1 MLLNQDKNSPISDER
16 KWTNEDLTKLGFSTD
31 GDRTLI
37 ESVLKFTCMLLE
49 HCGNRSIYASS
60 AHLNDLL
67 HSTSLTV
74 LIATLKVGV
83 ELAQRYQASVKRI
96 GNASRQISTAL
107 LANHYQI
114 DLDRVQQLALPFVK
128 TPIVSLSDPV
138 HSHTPGSTSKGKD
151 KSHANAAKSSTS
163 MHANDLVA
171 LIVSD
176 DKRWNGWGDIK
187 MSYYPQYTSQEPTVH
202 SDQGRQ
208 SMPSTPTPLRRSS
221 TMTSQQQTPR
231 SRNNFGDDS
240 SPIGSRT
247 PGISEEY
254 ATPGQKSFDIPQS
267 VVLSTP
273 MPDLV
278 SRCPADLPVATKYEA
293 FNRLRVA
300 KALLSSQDSRQQL
313 LAVRLLAITNLAFIH
328 TESNFV
334 EKVLRQDVDEPR
346 RFQLVYQLA
355 ELIHPST
362 DGNVSVPMWLQAIT
376 FTLLEA
382 ISNFQARCQDV
393 LSALN
398 ANVNHGILLY
408 VIRKAVAGMKED
420 DPSYQ
425 GDQVT
430 EADEWRNSLFAMT
443 LHLSMST
450 RVGSEMV
457 SAGLMEILVEILNI
471 RSAVAQR
478 IHSMVLAFLDALIWT
493 YQNAFTAFFNAKGL
507 DAVAQL
513 LVDTV
518 TEAQKLRKEGQGMRS
533 NQQSNAVDYEI
544 PYFQQQTLRWL
555 LKFVHHV
562 MSNSYSYSGNT
573 DRLLRNLA
581 DKSDLLASLR
591 DIIEDKKSFGSLVW
605 TNSVTILSDF
615 INNDPTSFA
624 AISESGMIR
633 TYLEAI
639 TGRPISKDLVDEPK
653 TNEKDEGE
661 GEGEDAETP
670 DSTESFLD
678 QDDRPHPPTQES
690 LQKRFVEPLAVGI
703 LPSTDAISVVP
714 QVLNSISLNNIGMKM
729 VVASRAF
736 DSFFEI
742 FESPAHVK
750 CMETDSDLANNVG
763 ASFDELA
770 RHHPPLRSS
779 ISNAV
784 IDMVARVRFLAI
796 EKARTEGWGTKLLL
810 VNSSGNTISA
820 DEGAQSI
827 SASKSSEKANAG
839 DMDVDMS
846 DVQTDQKQPQEDGDA
861 PKQSVTSYIFAFSS
875 FLNAYVSNST
885 LKASFVEQGGL
896 ELLLD
901 ICEAPSLPTDFG
913 DSLASRILNQVVS
926 QLIEQSP
933 IRGLP
938 SLLKRTQNVIDTLQ
952 PLASKTEAV
961 PPYFAP
967 FLVADLATVREKSE
981 FSEVIRNGNKMVKAL
996 LNAQTLIKIIS
1007 DCFPTSRSNNLQFY
1021 NVNVYDYYLK
1031 LVKSLGPLL
1040 RGVLAEE
1047 AGELSAIPQHW
1058 AFRRSGPSAEE
1069 SSKGSNAPGLE
1080 GDDSASLPALLN
1092 NTGTWKSP
1100 AGADSSSPS
1109 SPTDQEQASP
1119 RFQNY
1124 ETLRLLL
1131 HPMIPTAFPLFQT
1144 LGKALLPRRER
1155 NAQDPFPR
1163 PRHLEIARALADT
1176 VLDQLRPSVANPEPT
1191 SKDFHF
1197 WIIMLHTI
1205 AEMLIDHRKSYPS
1218 YFQFLDTNDQIQAS
1232 TRPTDRSSVQVIVP
1246 VLLAFKD
1253 QGGLDVLNC
1262 MLKVFS
1268 KAVQEGPESVPDES
1282 SKSKVAAFGLK
1293 KILDLYLTLVNGKY
1307 LAEASALYGLQP
1319 RTSDRSQS
1327 TLNVSQ
1333 QFVVEF
1339 RAAILPEIIELW
1351 GSEFVEKVPHQTVV
1365 RLLDILKLIA
1375 NGDNEPQSS
1384 SRDKVRMFLITRQHL
1399 LISI

>member
-1 MLLNQDKNSPISDER
+1 MSEDSPFPNEQPCTIEELKN
-16 KWTNEDLTKLGFSTD
+16 LGFPED
-31 GDRTLI
+31 GDRELI
-37 ESVLKFTCMLLE
+37 EAVLKFTCMLLE

-107 LANHYQI
+107 LANHYNI

-151 KSHANAAKSSTS
+151 RSQSSGAKGTTS

-171 LIVSD
+171 LAVSD
-176 DKRWNGWGDIK
+176 DARWNGWGDVK
-187 MSYYPQYTSQEPTVH
+187 VSYYPQHTTQDHTVH
-202 SDQGRQ
+202 VDQGRS

-221 TMTSQQQTPR
+221 TMTSQQTPR
-231 SRNNFGDDS
+231 ARNHFGDDS
-240 SPIGSRT
+240 SPIGPRT
-247 PGISEEY
+247 PGLADEHS
-254 ATPGQKSFDIPQS
+254 APGQKFFDLPQS

-273 MPDLV
+273 IPDLV
-278 SRCPADLPVATKYEA
+278 SRCPADLPPASKYEV
-293 FNRLRVA
+293 FHRLRAA
-300 KALLSSQDSRQQL
+300 KALLRSQEARQQL

-362 DGNVSVPMWLQAIT
+362 DGNAHVPMWLQAIT

-382 ISNFQARCQDV
+382 VSNFQARCQDV

-408 VIRKAVAGMKED
+408 VIRKAVAGMKQD
-420 DPSYQ
+420 DPSQ
-425 GDQVT
+425 QTDKVT

-471 RSAVAQR
+471 RSPVAQR

-518 TEAQKLRKEGQGMRS
+518 VEAQTLRQSGLGMAA
-533 NQQSNAVDYEI
+533 NQQSSAVDYEI

-562 MSNSYSYSGNT
+562 MSNSYSYGGNT

-581 DKSDLLASLR
+581 ERSDLLASLR

-639 TGRPISKDLVDEPK
+639 TGRPIPKDVAEEPK
-653 TNEKDEGE
+653 ASDKDAA
-661 GEGEDAETP
+661 EDA
-670 DSTESFLD
+670 DSPTSSVSAFD
-678 QDDRPHPPTQES
+678 QDGRSHPPTDEA
-690 LQKRFVEPLAVGI
+690 LQQRFSEPLAVGI

-714 QVLNSISLNNIGMKM
+714 QVLNSISLNNTGMKL

-736 DSFFEI
+736 DSFLEI

-750 CMETDSDLANNVG
+750 CMESDGDLANNVG

-770 RHHPPLRSS
+770 RHHPPLRTS

-784 IDMVARVRFLAI
+784 IDMVARVRFFGI
-796 EKARTEGWGTKLLL
+796 QKAKNAGWGAKLLL
-810 VNSSGNTISA
+810 VDSEGKPYSLDGETPIAISGKGPDRPKEA
-820 DEGAQSI
+820 
-827 SASKSSEKANAG
+827 ASG
-839 DMDVDMS
+839 QDTDVDMS
-846 DVQTDQKQPQEDGDA
+846 GVSTFPPGGAENEDESPSDQT
-861 PKQSVTSYIFAFSS
+861 KQSMTPYIFALSS
-875 FLNAYVSNST
+875 FLNSYFANSV
-885 LKASFVEQGGL
+885 LKSSFVDSGGL
-896 ELLLD
+896 EILLD
-901 ICEAPSLPTDFG
+901 ICESPSLPTDFG
-913 DSLASRILNQVVS
+913 DSLAARILNQVVS
-926 QLIEQSP
+926 QLIESSP

-938 SLLKRTQNVIDTLQ
+938 SLLKRAQTAIDDLH
-952 PLASKTEAV
+952 PLAVKTEAV
-961 PPYFAP
+961 PAYFAP
-967 FLVADLATVREKSE
+967 FLAPDLSLTSQKPES
-981 FSEVIRNGNKMVKAL
+981 SEVLRNGNKIVKAL
-996 LNAQTLIKIIS
+996 LNSQTLIKIIS
-1007 DCFPTSRSNNLQFY
+1007 DCFPTSRSNAIQFY
-1021 NVNVYDYYLK
+1021 AINVYDYYLG
-1031 LVKSLGPLL
+1031 LVKSLGPLM

-1047 AGELSAIPQHW
+1047 AGQLTAIPQHW
-1058 AFRRSGPSAEE
+1058 GFRRHGPQSVDAPSGNNLAPE
-1069 SSKGSNAPGLE
+1069 SDVPT
-1080 GDDSASLPALLN
+1080 SLPGVLN
-1092 NTGTWKSP
+1092 NTGSWKQ
-1100 AGADSSSPS
+1100 AGDADTPGPS
-1109 SPTDQEQASP
+1109 SPTKEEQSSP
-1119 RFQNY
+1119 RYQNY
-1124 ETLRLLL
+1124 ETVRVLL

-1144 LGKALLPRRER
+1144 IGKALMPRRER
-1155 NAQDPFPR
+1155 DPRDQYQR
-1163 PRHLEIARALADT
+1163 PRHLELARALANT
-1176 VLDQLRPSVANPEPT
+1176 VLDQLRPSVASPEPT

-1205 AEMLIDHRKSYPS
+1205 TEMLLDHRKPPYP
-1218 YFQFLDTNDQIQAS
+1218 
-1232 TRPTDRSSVQVIVP
+1232 
-1246 VLLAFKD
+1246 
-1253 QGGLDVLNC
+1253 
-1262 MLKVFS
+1262 
-1268 KAVQEGPESVPDES
+1268 
-1282 SKSKVAAFGLK
+1282 
-1293 KILDLYLTLVNGKY
+1293 
-1307 LAEASALYGLQP
+1307 
-1319 RTSDRSQS
+1319 
-1327 TLNVSQ
+1327 
-1333 QFVVEF
+1333 
-1339 RAAILPEIIELW
+1339 
-1351 GSEFVEKVPHQTVV
+1351 
-1365 RLLDILKLIA
+1365 
-1375 NGDNEPQSS
+1375 
-1384 SRDKVRMFLITRQHL
+1384 
-1399 LISI
+1399 

>member
-1 MLLNQDKNSPISDER
+1 M
-16 KWTNEDLTKLGFSTD
+16 NELAELGFSSD
-31 GDRTLI
+31 GDRLLI

-151 KSHANAAKSSTS
+151 KSHANNSKNTTS

-171 LIVSD
+171 LVASD
-176 DKRWNGWGDIK
+176 DARWNGWGDVK
-187 MSYYPQYTSQEPTVH
+187 VSYYPQHIIQDQVPH
-202 SDQGRQ
+202 ADQGRS

-221 TMTSQQQTPR
+221 TMTSQQHTPR
-231 SRNNFGDDS
+231 SRNNFVDDS
-240 SPIGSRT
+240 SPIGPRT
-247 PGISEEY
+247 PGLADDY
-254 ATPGQKSFDIPQS
+254 ATPGQKSFDLPQS
-267 VVLSTP
+267 IVLSAP
-273 MPDLV
+273 VHDLV
-278 SRCPADLPVATKYEA
+278 SRCPADLPPASKYEL

-300 KALLSSQDSRQQL
+300 KALLNSQETRQQL

-355 ELIHPST
+355 ELIHPSA

-408 VIRKAVAGMKED
+408 VIRKAVAGMKQD
-420 DPSYQ
+420 DPGLQ
-425 GDQVT
+425 DDQVT

-471 RSAVAQR
+471 RSPVSQR

-518 TEAQKLRKEGQGMRS
+518 LEAQTLRKAGQGMMS
-533 NQQSNAVDYEI
+533 SQQSNAVDYEI

-624 AISESGMIR
+624 AISESGMIK

-639 TGRPISKDLVDEPK
+639 TGQPIPQDITEEPK
-653 TNEKDEGE
+653 SNEKEEGE
-661 GEGEDAETP
+661 NAEV
-670 DSTESFLD
+670 STSSESFID
-678 QDDRPHPPTQES
+678 QDQRPHPPTEEI
-690 LQKRFVEPLAVGI
+690 LQKHFQKPLAVGI

-714 QVLNSISLNNIGMKM
+714 QVLNSISLNNTGMKM

-742 FESPAHVK
+742 FESPAHIK
-750 CMETDSDLANNVG
+750 CMETDPDLANNVG

-770 RHHPPLRSS
+770 RHHPPLRTS

-784 IDMVARVRFLAI
+784 IDMVARVRYLGI
-796 EKARTEGWGTKLLL
+796 EKARTEGWGAKLLL
-810 VNSSGNTISA
+810 VDANGNTVSMN
-820 DEGAQSI
+820 ENAQTVP
-827 SASKSSEKANAG
+827 ASKSLDIPKEG

-846 DVQTDQKQPQEDGDA
+846 DVPTTQEQSDRNHDDTRQHL
-861 PKQSVTSYIFAFSS
+861 PKQSMTSYIFALSS
-875 FLNAYVSNST
+875 FLNSYVSNST

-896 ELLLD
+896 ELVLD
-901 ICEAPSLPTDFG
+901 ICESPSLPTEFG
-913 DSLASRILNQVVS
+913 DSLAARILNQVVS

-938 SLLKRTQNVIDTLQ
+938 SLLKRTQGVINTLH
-952 PLASKTEAV
+952 PLATKTEAV

-967 FLVADLATVREKSE
+967 FLASDLATVSENPE
-981 FSEVIRNGNKMVKAL
+981 FSDVVKNGTKMVKAL
-996 LNAQTLIKIIS
+996 LNAQTMVKIIS
-1007 DCFPTSRSNNLQFY
+1007 DCFPTSRSNALQFY

-1031 LVKSLGPLL
+1031 LVKSLGPLM

-1047 AGELSAIPQHW
+1047 AGQLSAIPQHW
-1058 AFRRSGPSAEE
+1058 AFRRQNPSPEE
-1069 SSKGSNAPGLE
+1069 SSKGSSAPGLE
-1080 GDDSASLPALLN
+1080 GEEPTSVPGLLN
-1092 NTGTWKSP
+1092 NTGSWKSTS
-1100 AGADSSSPS
+1100 GTDSSSLS
-1109 SPTDQEQASP
+1109 SPTKEEQASP

-1124 ETLRLLL
+1124 ETLRVLL
-1131 HPMIPTAFPLFQT
+1131 HPVIPTTFPLFQT
-1144 LGKALLPRRER
+1144 LGKALLPRREHNPR
-1155 NAQDPFPR
+1155 DPFPR
-1163 PRHLEIARALADT
+1163 PRHLEIARALANT
-1176 VLDQLRPSVANPEPT
+1176 VLDQLKPSVANPEPT

-1205 AEMLIDHRKSYPS
+1205 TEMLIDHP
-1218 YFQFLDTNDQIQAS
+1218 S
-1232 TRPTDRSSVQVIVP
+1232 TRPSDRSSVQIIMP
-1246 VLLAFKD
+1246 VLLAFKEE
-1253 QGGLDVLNC
+1253 GGLEVLNS
-1262 MLKVFS
+1262 MLTVFS
-1268 KAVQEGPESVPDES
+1268 KAVREGPDKVSDET

-1307 LAEASALYGLQP
+1307 LTEASTLYSLQP
-1319 RTSDRSQS
+1319 RTGDRSQS
-1327 TLNVSQ
+1327 THNISQ

-1339 RAAILPEIIELW
+1339 RVAILPEIIELW
-1351 GSEFVEKVPHQTVV
+1351 DSNFVEKVPHQTVV
-1365 RLLDILKLIA
+1365 RLLDILKVIA
-1375 NGDNEPQSS
+1375 IGDNEPQSS
-1384 SRDKVRMFLITRQHL
+1384 SNHKVGLTSRRGWHFANI
-1399 LISI
+1399 